1 MAGADKNAEDGK
13 PTATAGATRQVQ
25 LEMAQRLAREALR
38 DDHHAFQV
46 SVRNSR
52 G

>member
-1 MAGADKNAEDGK
+1 MSADKNVEEGK
-13 PTATAGATRQVQ
+13 AAAAARSARQAQ
-25 LEMAQRLAREALR
+25 LEMAQRLARETLR

-46 SVRNSR
+46 SVRASR